1 MVLLGHEM
9 EGEDKRSLRDPE
21 TNAWVVWKCPAQ
33 LYGTGIDYP
42 EPPNWFFSA
51 RWGESEYSCM
61 DSCIARKNFL
71 DESFN

>member
-33 LYGTGIDYP
+33 LCGTGIDYP
-42 EPPNWFFSA
+42 EPPNWVFFSQV
-51 RWGESEYSCM
+51 E
-61 DSCIARKNFL
+61 
-71 DESFN
+71 